1 MKFGMLP
8 APYLRSKRSTKKIML
23 LVTAGLVIVWIASII
38 YNFSLRSSYGEQA
51 IIIGLIALI
60 TTFLLDAIWA
70 FFKLR
75 PAFQKQKKFDLKIF
89 LKEILHS
96 YSYVT
101 ALIFALT
108 VPVGTPIFV
117 VVLGAVVS
125 TAVGKMIFGGFG
137 FNIVNPAAV
146 GRIVVG
152 LAYPSTLVHYMRDT
166 HIGSVVAGATPT
178 SSMATNWFSTQLPEG
193 IDSIGQ
199 LFIGNYSGALGE
211 TFTLLLFAIAIVFC
225 VLRVIDWRIPTFY
238 LGTIIV
244 SAIAVALFKQLNV
257 LDYVLIHLAIGG
269 SAFAA
274 VFMLTDP
281 VTSPTSPYGKII
293 FAIGAGLITFLIRV
307 SGATPE
313 GVIFSIAVMN
323 LSVPLI
329 DRYIKG
335 RTTDHLKR
343 KAIVTAALLLFA
355 ALFNVGIIYLKEHAG
370 GDSIAYNAY
379 HLIEMPNLTE
389 GILLEGVMIP

>member
-125 TAVGKMIFGGFG
+125 TAVWKNDFWADWALTLLIQCSWS
-137 FNIVNPAAV
+137 
-146 GRIVVG
+146 
-152 LAYPSTLVHYMRDT
+152 LLLDLYPSTLVHYMRDT

-389 GILLEGVMIP
+389 GNSFGRG